1 MSAMMRLAVA
11 AAVLLAGLPAQATN
25 GMRMIGFG
33 PVQDSMGGV
42 GVGATLDG
50 SAVLSNPAG
59 LTELGRRLDVGLTWF
74 KPTVDYKA
82 TEPVP
87 SPYPTGAFVAQ
98 PGVTMD
104 SNRGGS
110 PIPAIGAVIPVG
122 SGFTVGLGLFG
133 VAGMGV
139 DYDPN
144 LYGGRTYTSYL
155 QARFAPGVAYRFN
168 DQWSAGLTLNAM
180 LAQMKWDVAAGFGQ
194 VPHDTATSFG
204 YGATVGVQFRPMKT
218 VAIGL
223 AYETKSVFA
232 DFSFDVP
239 QHDVPNPAPPPPAFT
254 VPGGKDK
261 LKFDQPAVAT
271 LGVAV
276 SPIEML
282 LVAAD
287 LEWIQWS
294 STNGANK
301 PKFTNDTNMTGAM
314 PWNLNWKDQWVVKLG
329 GQIAATPEL
338 KVRLGWN
345 YGKQPLDKE
354 RAFEGIA
361 FPAIAEHHV
370 TAGVGYDF
378 SPAFAANIGGMYAP
392 KAKLSGAN
400 MNQGLA
406 SYETSMSQ
414 YSIDAGVSYRF

>member
-155 QARFAPGVAYRFN
+155 QARFAPGVAY
-168 DQWSAGLTLNAM
+168 
-180 LAQMKWDVAAGFGQ
+180 
-194 VPHDTATSFG
+194 
-204 YGATVGVQFRPMKT
+204 
-218 VAIGL
+218 
-223 AYETKSVFA
+223 
-232 DFSFDVP
+232 
-239 QHDVPNPAPPPPAFT
+239 
-254 VPGGKDK
+254 
-261 LKFDQPAVAT
+261 
-271 LGVAV
+271 
-276 SPIEML
+276 
-282 LVAAD
+282 
-287 LEWIQWS
+287 
-294 STNGANK
+294 
-301 PKFTNDTNMTGAM
+301 
-314 PWNLNWKDQWVVKLG
+314 
-329 GQIAATPEL
+329 
-338 KVRLGWN
+338 
-345 YGKQPLDKE
+345 
-354 RAFEGIA
+354 
-361 FPAIAEHHV
+361 
-370 TAGVGYDF
+370 
-378 SPAFAANIGGMYAP
+378 
-392 KAKLSGAN
+392 
-400 MNQGLA
+400 
-406 SYETSMSQ
+406 
-414 YSIDAGVSYRF
+414 